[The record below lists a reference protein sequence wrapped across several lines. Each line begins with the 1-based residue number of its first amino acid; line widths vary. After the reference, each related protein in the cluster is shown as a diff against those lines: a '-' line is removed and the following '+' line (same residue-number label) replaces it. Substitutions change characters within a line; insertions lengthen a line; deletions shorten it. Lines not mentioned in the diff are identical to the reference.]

1 VSYNLRFYPYSGDH
15 GLGLLTGS
23 TKEECRDEAARWIRD
38 HRNSLEY
45 PVSILER
52 GTKWEL
58 ESDPDGG
65 SMIGDSEGVLKIIE
79 VDEPEPDDFED
90 DPFCD
95 KCKEC
100 GEIFDESDLS
110 DDGYCD
116 ACFQAIEDEEED
128 DYEVEEEE
136 GEEPFEDQCEGC
148 GEECQV
154 SDLNDDGLCE
164 TCASEVEDCDGE

>member
-1 VSYNLRFYPYSGDH
+1 MSYNLRFYPYSVDH

-79 VDEPEPDDFED
+79 VDEPEPDDFEAVLD
-90 DPFCD
+90 ND
-95 KCKEC
+95 
-100 GEIFDESDLS
+100 
-110 DDGYCD
+110 
-116 ACFQAIEDEEED
+116 
-128 DYEVEEEE
+128 
-136 GEEPFEDQCEGC
+136 EPFEDQCEGC